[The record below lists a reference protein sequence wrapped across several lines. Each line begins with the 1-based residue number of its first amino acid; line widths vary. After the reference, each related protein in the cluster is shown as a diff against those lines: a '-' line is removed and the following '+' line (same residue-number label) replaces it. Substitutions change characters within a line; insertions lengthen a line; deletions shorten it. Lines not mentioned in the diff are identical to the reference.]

1 MRRGTFPGLPAV
13 NATPDVHMA
22 TATLPATDP
31 AVKQS
36 ISILAALTEG
46 YAGNFVVR
54 FWDGQTWEPGSGP
67 SPFTLVLKH
76 GGAVRAMFWPF
87 DRVGLGEAYI
97 FDDFDIEGDIFAFTE
112 WLRHI
117 VRLSESRSFWTKL
130 RLLRA
135 LRKLPRQ
142 KNERDIAKIGRPRAA
157 GQGVEADR
165 RGISLH
171 YDRPGDFYR
180 HFLGPTMVY
189 TCAYFHTPTD
199 DLDDAQRQKLDL
211 VCRKLRLRPGQRLL
225 DIGCGWG
232 GLLRHA
238 VANYGVTGVGVT
250 LAGEQANWAERA
262 NREAGLADRIQIVF
276 CDYRQMGFNA
286 EFDAVSSIGMTEEV
300 GNRNLPIYLHGVAK
314 ALKPGGVYLHHAI
327 NLRQHAPFPRW
338 TAFARKYVFPNGDL
352 QTLPFVH
359 TEAARVGLEV
369 RDVENLREHYSLT
382 LRNWVRR
389 LEAHHEEVVSV
400 TDEVTYR
407 IYRIYMAG
415 ATLGFDGGVYQL
427 NQTLFAKPDNGCAKL
442 PLSRAEW
449 YESER
454 SSHR

>member
-1 MRRGTFPGLPAV
+1 LW
-13 NATPDVHMA
+13 
-22 TATLPATDP
+22 
-31 AVKQS
+31 S
-36 ISILAALTEG
+36 
-46 YAGNFVVR
+46 
-54 FWDGQTWEPGSGP
+54 
-67 SPFTLVLKH
+67 
-76 GGAVRAMFWPF
+76 
-87 DRVGLGEAYI
+87 
-97 FDDFDIEGDIFAFTE
+97 
-112 WLRHI
+112 
-117 VRLSESRSFWTKL
+117 KL

-135 LRKLPRQ
+135 LRKLPNQR
-142 KNERDIAKIGRPRAA
+142 NPRDMAKAGRPREA

-180 HFLGPTMVY
+180 LFLGPTMVY
-189 TCAYFHTPTD
+189 TCAYFRTSED
-199 DLDDAQRQKLDL
+199 DLDTAQHNKLDL
-211 VCRKLRLRPGQRLL
+211 VCRKLRLKPGQRLL

-250 LAGEQANWAERA
+250 LAGEQATWAERA
-262 NREAGLADRIQIVF
+262 NREAGLADRIEIKF
-276 CDYRQMGFNA
+276 CDYREMPFES

-300 GNRNLPIYLHGVAK
+300 GNRNLPVYLRGVAR
-314 ALKPGGVYLHHAI
+314 AMKPGGVYLHHAI

-389 LEAHHEEVVSV
+389 LEANRAEAIRV

-427 NQTLFAKPDNGCAKL
+427 NQTLFAKPDATTGAAGL
-442 PLSRAEW
+442 PLTREGW
-449 YESER
+449 YA
-454 SSHR
+454 